1 MADKTTTLVLFT
13 YSDGSSEYA
22 VGDHAQEVM
31 TWLNGCQTMSFIHG
45 GEYKGRRMIEVPA
58 PTSDLESVASI
69 AERTFLQEVAELVQK
84 AKEQ

>member
-1 MADKTTTLVLFT
+1 MAEKTTTLIIFGYT
-13 YSDGSSEYA
+13 DGSSEYA

-31 TWLNGCQTMSFIHG
+31 DWLSGCQTMSFIHG

-69 AERTFLQEVAELVQK
+69 IKRVFVDEITELVQK